1 MALSRRAAI
10 ATSLGLAAC
19 GGTPEEPPPPP
30 AGPPSYSH
38 LLPLRLAVGRI
49 EVVGATEPNATR
61 TMPPVPLVPA
71 DVVRTMAQDRL
82 QAAGGP
88 GSARFRIQIATLTR
102 EVSSGGMFSAAS
114 ERLSCIMRCR
124 LEILGEDGSQ
134 VGFVDAEARRGLVA
148 AASNQA
154 ERARSAESIVRAAGD
169 ALNVEFEFQV
179 RRNLRS
185 LLRAPETPG
194 AAPPAEGA
202 PATPGEPVPTIV
214 PAPAT

>member
-19 GGTPEEPPPPP
+19 GGSTEEPPPPP
-30 AGPPSYSH
+30 AGPPSYGH

-49 EVVGATEPNATR
+49 DVVGATDPNATR
-61 TMPPVPLVPA
+61 TMPPAPLVPA

-88 GSARFRIQIATLTR
+88 GTARFRIQIATLTR
-102 EVSSGGMFSAAS
+102 EVSSGGMFAAAS
-114 ERLSCIMRCR
+114 ERLSCVMRCR

-134 VGFVDAEARRGLVA
+134 VGFVDAEVRRGLVA

-154 ERARSAESIVRAAGD
+154 EQARSAESIVRAAGD